1 MKQLKIDPEFR
12 DKVPPMSEAEFA
24 QLEENILKDGRVKVP
39 LTVWDGT
46 IVDGHNRY
54 TIIQKHPKL
63 AWDID
68 EVQFKDRYE
77 AIVWICKNQLGRR
90 NLTEEQKSYLR
101 GKQYEAEKMSHG
113 ANDGFRGN
121 QYTDLVSGQNVRLP
135 NRRETKDG
143 TAGRIGK
150 QYGVSGRS
158 IRRDAK
164 YAKGVDL
171 AEAEEPGI
179 KNRILSGESQIPKT
193 IIAAFPAMPKEE
205 RKSILSGISSGKKPE
220 KRKSN
225 NPEGYPKERRDLN
238 KTIAEV
244 VSTMYDT
251 ERVVEH
257 TADDL
262 IEDLEAIINDFTGKV
277 KRTLQNHSTLLQEE
291 SARKRATAALSEAEA
306 AIKKLKGLF
315 YD

>member
-1 MKQLKIDPEFR
+1 MRQLKIDPEFR
-12 DKVPPMSEAEFA
+12 DKVPPMSEAEFK

-46 IVDGHNRY
+46 IIDGHNRY
-54 TIIQKHPKL
+54 AIIKKHPEL
-63 AWDID
+63 AWNID
-68 EVQFKDRYE
+68 EVHFKDRYE
-77 AIVWICKNQLGRR
+77 AVVWICKNQLGRR
-90 NLTEEQKSYLR
+90 NLTEAQKSYLR
-101 GKQYEAEKMSHG
+101 GKQYEAEKMAQGGDRKS
-113 ANDGFRGN
+113 NEFSN
-121 QYTDLVSGQNVRLP
+121 GQNVHLKS
-135 NRRETKDG
+135 RRETKDG

-150 QYGVSGRS
+150 QYGVNGRT
-158 IRRDAK
+158 IRRDAE

-179 KNRILSGESQIPKT
+179 RNRILSGESQIPKT

-205 RKSILSGISSGKKPE
+205 RKAILSDVPTGKKPE

-225 NPEGYPKERRDLN
+225 NPEGYPKERRNLN
-238 KTIAEV
+238 KTIADV

-262 IEDLEAIINDFTGKV
+262 IEDLESIINDFTSKV
-277 KRTLQNHSTLLQEE
+277 RRSLQNHSTLLQEE
-291 SARKRATAALSEAEA
+291 TARKRATAALSEAET
-306 AIKKLKGLF
+306 AIKKLKGLI
-315 YD
+315 YV

>member
-1 MKQLKIDPEFR
+1 MRQLKIDPEFR
-12 DKVPPMSEAEFA
+12 DKVPPMSEVEFT

-39 LTVWDGT
+39 LTVWNGT

-54 TIIQKHPKL
+54 TIIQKHPEI

-101 GKQYEAEKMSHG
+101 GKQYEAEKMAIPNAEG
-113 ANDGFRGN
+113 RN
-121 QYTDLVSGQNVRLP
+121 QHSEVGGQNVRQP
-135 NRRETKDG
+135 PQRREQRDG

-150 QYGVSGRS
+150 QYGVNGRT
-158 IRRDAK
+158 IRRDAE

-179 KNRILSGESQIPKT
+179 RNRILSGESQIPKT

-205 RKSILSGISSGKKPE
+205 RKSILLGISSGKKPE

-225 NPEGYPKERRDLN
+225 NPEGYPKERRNLN
-238 KTIAEV
+238 KTIADV

-262 IEDLEAIINDFTGKV
+262 IEDLESIINDFTSKV
-277 KRTLQNHSTLLQEE
+277 RRSLQNHSTLLQEE
-291 SARKRATAALSEAEA
+291 SARKRATAALSEAET
-306 AIKKLKGLF
+306 AIKKLKGLI